1 VNKKQ
6 AMRMVELTE
15 EKLGTL
21 QQKQVAILGLS
32 FKPETDDMRNA
43 PSLIVINSLLK
54 KGANVIAWDPEAI
67 NEAKKEE
74 WFGSKITYAANYQEA
89 LKDADICL
97 LLTEWAVF
105 KALKPQDF
113 QKMKQPIIIDG
124 RRIYDSKDFSKSGI
138 EYTGI
143 GLGIKKDK

>member
-1 VNKKQ
+1 
-6 AMRMVELTE
+6 MVELAE

-74 WFGSKITYAANYQEA
+74 WFGSKITYA
-89 LKDADICL
+89 L

-143 GLGIKKDK
+143 GLGITKDK